1 MRGVV
6 FDLSLARYALA
17 KGLGR
22 WVPALYTGRAS
33 CLSLRELPEPRPPD
47 DRWAVLAP
55 THAGLCGS
63 DLATIFLETPPSLEP
78 FSSFPCVLGH
88 EILARVVQPPRGS
101 ELKEGDRVVV
111 DPLLPCALRGVRPV
125 CPACHEGKPNR
136 CRSFARGHLAPGM
149 MLGFH
154 RDLPGGF
161 GDRMVAH
168 GSQLHRV
175 PDGIPDNRAALAE
188 PMAVGLH
195 AALVHRPR
203 AGDLAL
209 VIGGG
214 PIAMALIWALR
225 VLEAR
230 PATLALL
237 TLLDYQA
244 HLGTALGAT
253 SAHVARTL
261 EEVLAETCR
270 VTGAT
275 SHQPIVGPPTL
286 VGGFDVVYDCVGS
299 RDTIE
304 QAMRVTR
311 AGGTVVVVGA
321 PGTVGAMDLSF
332 LWSKELKIKGT
343 VAYGNEDI
351 PGKGKQKTFDLALE
365 AMTDATLGAPLDRL
379 VTHTLP
385 LERYQ
390 EAVAINVSRARYR
403 SVKTLLTTGTT
414 G

>member
-17 KGLGR
+17 KGFGR

-33 CLSLRELPEPRPPD
+33 CLGLRELPDPHPPD
-47 DRWAVLAP
+47 DRWGLLAP
-55 THAGLCGS
+55 THAGICGS
-63 DLATIFLETPPSLEP
+63 DLATIYLHASPALEP

-88 EILARVVQPPRGS
+88 EILARVVRPPRGS
-101 ELKEGDRVVV
+101 DVREGDRVVI

-125 CPACHEGKPNR
+125 CAACAEGKPNR
-136 CRSFARGHLAPGM
+136 CRSFARGHLAPGV

-154 RDLPGGF
+154 RDLPGGW
-161 GDRMVAH
+161 GDRMLGHA
-168 GSQLHRV
+168 SQLLRV
-175 PDGIPDNRAALAE
+175 PDGVPDARAALAE
-188 PMAVGLH
+188 PMAVGVH

-203 AGDLAL
+203 PGDLAL

-214 PIAMALIWALR
+214 PIAMSLLWALR
-225 VLEAR
+225 VLDAR

-244 HLGTALGAT
+244 HLGTTLGAT
-253 SAHVARTL
+253 SAMVARTL

-270 VTGAT
+270 LTGAT
-275 SHQPIVGPPTL
+275 SHQPILGPPTL

-304 QAMRVTR
+304 QAMRITR
-311 AGGTVVVVGA
+311 PGGTVVLVGA
-321 PGTVGAMDLSF
+321 PGALGGLDWSF
-332 LWSKELKIKGT
+332 LWSKELRLKGT
-343 VAYGNEDI
+343 MCYGVEDV
-351 PGKGKQKTFDLALE
+351 PGQGRRRTFEIVLD
-365 AMTDATLGAPLDRL
+365 AMTDATLGGLLDRL

-385 LERYQ
+385 LERYE
-390 EAVAINVSRARYR
+390 EAVLINVQRAKHR
-403 SVKTLLTTGTT
+403 SMKTLLTTGAA
-414 G
+414 